1 MLTVDFAT
9 FGFPG
14 RWVLFDLLFALI
26 FGGFAEIWHLLSLF
40 EGEHYGQ
47 HLISL

>member
-14 RWVLFDLLFALI
+14 RWVLFVLLFALI
-26 FGGFAEIWHLLSLF
+26 FGEFAGIWHLLSLF
-40 EGEHYGQ
+40 EREHYGQ